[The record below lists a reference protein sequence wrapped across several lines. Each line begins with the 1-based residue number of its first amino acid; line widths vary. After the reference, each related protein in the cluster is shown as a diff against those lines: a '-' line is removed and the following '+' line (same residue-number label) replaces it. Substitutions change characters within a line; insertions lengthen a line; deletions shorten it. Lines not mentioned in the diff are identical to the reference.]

1 MAYPQLVAFDL
12 DGTIW
17 GGSLQLSDFCCS
29 LEWVTRKARDS
40 LGRSWDQ
47 ITDKRTGKIVISVS
61 NDVSEIFKDLARRN
75 VQIFVVSRHKYKS
88 FCISAMKLMPFFSRL
103 VQSKSYEIYDYPL
116 HEHQKKLRYF
126 LLSDGTSSAQ
136 NFNRLGFAK
145 NDAHSCSSMIKKSI
159 ATWSCGK
166 ACLCPA
172 VSLEHQLTTY
182 IGVTFQKV
190 SNRNVG
196 ITTGDYHAGLDLW
209 RRNQNIRRP
218 MPSSGLNP
226 HPSQKQ
232 IGWVGTDKATGEL
245 YSKGRRRPKS
255 TRPSRWGWG
264 LYVADDPFVA
274 AAFTQYQREH
284 TPDDQYIC
292 QVFVRDF
299 EVFKQ
304 MDKVWVAEDGSV
316 PMTDICSGD
325 DSVAESQH
333 IRDNIITQSFAVRK
347 PYILFSRH
355 TWTDVLFRT
364 WRVQSQ
370 GRFSEMVVYPQI
382 QDALFYAEPLK
393 LSSFLASAEV
403 QGTTVLGFD
412 FRHQLFNWGIKWNEN
427 TRADFEIHSET
438 NW

>member
-103 VQSKSYEIYDYPL
+103 VQSKSYEIYDSSSKQTHFMNIKRSCDISFSQML
-116 HEHQKKLRYF
+116 FFDDQEKH
-126 LLSDGTSSAQ
+126 SDVELWQ
-136 NFNRLGFAK
+136 
-145 NDAHSCSSMIKKSI
+145 
-159 ATWSCGK
+159 
-166 ACLCPA
+166 
-172 VSLEHQLTTY
+172 
-182 IGVTFQKV
+182 GVTFQKV